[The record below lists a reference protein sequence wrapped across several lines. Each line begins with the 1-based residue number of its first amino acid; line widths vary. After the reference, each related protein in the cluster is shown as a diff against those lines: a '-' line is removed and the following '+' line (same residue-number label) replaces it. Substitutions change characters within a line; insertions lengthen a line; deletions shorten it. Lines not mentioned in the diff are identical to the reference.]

1 MQTNEINILPSGL
14 DERQKFI
21 DAVNNVIELKEAIK
35 SATESIKNTIDN
47 AYDNYTSITAEPLKK
62 GKFSK
67 QFKLVVSEAL
77 SAKATEVNNE
87 TQGAIEVF
95 ELIKNKLI

>member
-21 DAVNNVIELKEAIK
+21 DAVNNVIELKELIK
-35 SATESIKNTIDN
+35 STTASIKNVIEN
-47 AYDNYTSITAEPLKK
+47 AYDSYVSTTPEPVKK

-67 QFKLVVSEAL
+67 QFKWVVSEAL
-77 SAKATEVNNE
+77 DAKATEINNE
-87 TQGAIEVF
+87 SQGAIEVF